1 MSLIK
6 KGVTSNVIKDFH
18 AHLLIQK
25 AHSRFKFLISH
36 YGLRPGLAHGVLGTP
51 GSGKSTLVKS
61 MVADTAI
68 NMKCLI
74 YLTEE
79 EIREYQGKLDVLKCN
94 MDNVVFLREK
104 DIDTNNYPTL
114 DTLLMYLF
122 EEMLGAGIQALF
134 WDNLTTSKIYEALKP
149 NMQGYFFSKMQAF
162 CSDNS
167 IIFVYVAHT
176 KQGISDNHR
185 QMIEGEDMRG
195 TAYAFTQSPYFYIFQ
210 RFTIDTKVYAFV
222 HVRKHRFHELE
233 HKHFLLNFKEG
244 IYHDDRQLEFSA
256 LNEFFKQRNYL
267 GKKGSENR
275 REPSPRRER
284 SRRDGDRDSVPRLL
298 QDSDQF

>member
-6 KGVTSNVIKDFH
+6 KGVGKNVITDFQN
-18 AHLLIQK
+18 HLLIQK
-25 AHSRFKFLISH
+25 AESRFKFLNGH

-61 MVADTAI
+61 ILADTAERL
-68 NMKCLI
+68 KCLA

-79 EIREYQGKLDVLKCN
+79 EIKEYQGKLDILKCN

-104 DIDTNNYPTL
+104 DIDTNNFPSL
-114 DTLLMYLF
+114 DSLLMYLF
-122 EEMLGAGIQALF
+122 EEFLGAGIQALF

-149 NMQGYFFSKMQAF
+149 NMQGYFFTKLQTF
-162 CSDNS
+162 CSEND

-267 GKKGSENR
+267 GKTVKTPR
-275 REPSPRRER
+275 RKPSP
-284 SRRDGDRDSVPRLL
+284 
-298 QDSDQF
+298 

>member
-6 KGVTSNVIKDFH
+6 RGESRNIIQDFQEN
-18 AHLLIQK
+18 LLIQK
-25 AHSRFKFLISH
+25 AESRFKFLNGH

-61 MVADTAI
+61 ILSDTAEA
-68 NMKCLI
+68 MKCLV

-79 EIREYQGKLDVLKCN
+79 EIKEYQGKLSTLKCN
-94 MDNVVFLREK
+94 MDNVVFIREK
-104 DIDTNNYPTL
+104 DIDTNRYQSL
-114 DTLLMYLF
+114 DSLLTYLF
-122 EEMLGAGIQALF
+122 EEFLGAGIEALF

-149 NMQGYFFSKMQAF
+149 NIQGYFFTRIQTF
-162 CSDNS
+162 CSENN

-233 HKHFLLNFKEG
+233 QKHFLLNFKDG
-244 IYHDDRQLEFSA
+244 IYHDDRQLEFST

-267 GKKGSENR
+267 GKKK
-275 REPSPRRER
+275 EPNKSK
-284 SRRDGDRDSVPRLL
+284 
-298 QDSDQF
+298 